1 MIMRKL
7 SVVLALI
14 ILLIAGAVKT
24 GLTGQGQLTNKE
36 PPAAIE
42 ILRVMGKGVDYI
54 VVGEQPLYVVP
65 EITKITGVYGTA
77 IDLGRLK
84 TPCLAEVT
92 YVRWLEGVET
102 HPVVLHLRVKKVFRG
117 ASSEN
122 SREEEVIGKQYY

>member
-1 MIMRKL
+1 MLVRKL
-7 SVVLALI
+7 SVVLALT
-14 ILLIAGAVKT
+14 LLLVGARGEM
-24 GLTGQGQLTNKE
+24 GLTGQGQLAKKE
-36 PPAAIE
+36 PSGVTE
-42 ILRVMGKGVDYI
+42 TMRVMGKGVDYI

-92 YVRWLEGVET
+92 YVRWVEGAEKQ
-102 HPVVLHLRVKKVFRG
+102 PVVLHLRVKKVFRG

-122 SREEEVIGKQYY
+122 SRE

>member
-1 MIMRKL
+1 MLVRKL
-7 SVVLALI
+7 SVVLALTI
-14 ILLIAGAVKT
+14 VLIVGVVKL
-24 GLTGQGQLTNKE
+24 GYSGQQYLTKNE
-36 PPAAIE
+36 PPAVTE
-42 ILRVMGKGVDYI
+42 ILRVMGKGVDHI

-92 YVRWLEGVET
+92 YVRWLEGVEKQ
-102 HPVVLHLRVKKVFRG
+102 PVVLHLRVKKVFRG

-122 SREEEVIGKQYY
+122 SLE

>member
-1 MIMRKL
+1 M
-7 SVVLALI
+7 
-14 ILLIAGAVKT
+14 
-24 GLTGQGQLTNKE
+24 GLTGQGQLAKKE
-36 PPAAIE
+36 PSGVTE
-42 ILRVMGKGVDYI
+42 TMRVMGKGVDYI

-92 YVRWLEGVET
+92 YVRWVEGAEKQ
-102 HPVVLHLRVKKVFRG
+102 PVVLHLRVKKVFRG

-122 SREEEVIGKQYY
+122 SRE

>member
-1 MIMRKL
+1 MLVRKL
-7 SVVLALI
+7 SVVLALTI
-14 ILLIAGAVKT
+14 VLIVGVVKL
-24 GLTGQGQLTNKE
+24 GYSGQQYLTKNE
-36 PPAAIE
+36 PPAVTE
-42 ILRVMGKGVDYI
+42 ILRVMGKGVDHI

-92 YVRWLEGVET
+92 YVRWLEGVEKE
-102 HPVVLHLRVKKVFRG
+102 PVVLHLRVKKVFRG

-122 SREEEVIGKQYY
+122 SLE

>member
-1 MIMRKL
+1 MLVRKL
-7 SVVLALI
+7 SVVLALTI
-14 ILLIAGAVKT
+14 VLIAGVVKIGYT
-24 GLTGQGQLTNKE
+24 AQEYLTKKE
-36 PPAAIE
+36 PPAVTE
-42 ILRVMGKGVDYI
+42 ILRVMGKGVDHI

-92 YVRWLEGVET
+92 YVRWFKGVEKQ
-102 HPVVLHLRVKKVFRG
+102 PVVLHLRVKKVFRG

-122 SREEEVIGKQYY
+122 SRE

>member
-1 MIMRKL
+1 MITRKL

-14 ILLIAGAVKT
+14 ILLAGGAVKI
-24 GLTGQGQLTNKE
+24 GFTGQRQPTNKE
-36 PPAAIE
+36 PPSFTE
-42 ILRVMGKGVDYI
+42 TLRVMGKGVDHI

-92 YVRWLEGVET
+92 YVRWFKGVEKQ
-102 HPVVLHLRVKKVFRG
+102 PVVLHLRVKKVFRG

-122 SREEEVIGKQYY
+122 SRE

>member
-1 MIMRKL
+1 MLVRKL
-7 SVVLALI
+7 SVVLALTI
-14 ILLIAGAVKT
+14 VLIVGVVNLVYS
-24 GLTGQGQLTNKE
+24 GQEHLTKKE
-36 PPAAIE
+36 PPAVTE
-42 ILRVMGKGVDYI
+42 ILRVMGKGVDHI

-92 YVRWLEGVET
+92 YVRWLEGVEKQ
-102 HPVVLHLRVKKVFRG
+102 PVVLHLRVKKVFRG

-122 SREEEVIGKQYY
+122 SLE